1 MGRARGGRRYEA
13 SDVDSAGVVQL
24 TDTFGENENKKIG
37 ARAYSFAALTTI
49 EDANG
54 SITTKL
60 KGTNNEDT
68 SDSNGEDLITNSN
81 TGNDQDDGRA
91 RFQGY
96 DYVFVETSSLSSTP
110 NLSNIFLV
118 LVP

>member
-1 MGRARGGRRYEA
+1 MGKGRGGREYTA
-13 SDVDSAGVVQL
+13 SGISSATIVQMSDSEGNNA
-24 TDTFGENENKKIG
+24 NKKID
-37 ARAYSFAALTTI
+37 ARPWSFGALTTI
-49 EDANG
+49 ENNGG

-60 KGTNNEDT
+60 KGTNNNDT

-81 TGNDQDDGRA
+81 TGNDQADGRA

-96 DYVFVETSSLSSTP
+96 DYVFVETSSLSSSP